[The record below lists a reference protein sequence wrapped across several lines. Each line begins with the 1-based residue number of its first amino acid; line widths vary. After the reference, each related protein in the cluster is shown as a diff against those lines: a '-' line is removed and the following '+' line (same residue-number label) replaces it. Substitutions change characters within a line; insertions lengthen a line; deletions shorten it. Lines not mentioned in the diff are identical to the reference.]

1 MKIAVAY
8 GHSPNC
14 QGANGYMNEVKKM
27 MELAPKVIKL
37 LRSQGHNV
45 LEIKS
50 TEKTENSDLVYRVK
64 KANEWGAD
72 LYLDLHMNS
81 YNKKAEGFEV
91 LIYDSRHKDL
101 VQKANLMCENFKKL
115 GFVNRGIKHRPDLYV
130 LRKTNM
136 KALLPEVGFCDNKS
150 DTDRINKLGLDK
162 IALNIANAIDTNIKE
177 EKYEIR
183 YSVKVSGMTDQ
194 KRQQLIIDFLKTNK
208 FNYVAETYKV
218 KL

>member
-14 QGANGYMNEVKKM
+14 WGANGYMNEVKKM
-27 MELAPKVIKL
+27 MELAPRVVKL
-37 LRSQGHNV
+37 LRDNGHQV

-50 TEKTENSDLVYRVK
+50 IEKTESSDLAYRVK
-64 KANEWGAD
+64 KANDWGAD

-81 YNKKAEGFEV
+81 HNKQAKGFEV

-101 VQKANLMCENFKKL
+101 VQKANKMCENFKNL
-115 GFVNRGIKHRPDLYV
+115 GFVNRGVKYRPNLYV
-130 LRKTNM
+130 LRNTKM
-136 KALLPEVGFCDNKS
+136 KALLPEVGFCDNKE

-162 IALNIANAIDTNIKE
+162 IALNIVNAIDNNIKE
-177 EKYEIR
+177 KKTEVR

-208 FNYVAETYKV
+208 FNYKAETYEV
-218 KL
+218 EI